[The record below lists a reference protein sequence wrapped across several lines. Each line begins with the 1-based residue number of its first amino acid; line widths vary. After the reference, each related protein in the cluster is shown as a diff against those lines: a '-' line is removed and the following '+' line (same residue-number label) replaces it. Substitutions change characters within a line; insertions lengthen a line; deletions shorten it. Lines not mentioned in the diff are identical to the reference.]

1 MRVRDAVGCEWL
13 WHQPLAHSGFVVI
26 CGESQHSRSFDHLAA
41 NHSENMF
48 FCFRWLLILFKRE
61 FRYSVSQVPQSVT
74 LSDRG
79 TAVPRCA
86 ALGDSNS

>member
-1 MRVRDAVGCEWL
+1 VA
-13 WHQPLAHSGFVVI
+13 HQPLAHVGV
-26 CGESQHSRSFDHLAA
+26 CGDLWGESQHSRSFDHLAA

-61 FRYSVSQVPQSVT
+61 FRYSVSQAPQSGT

-79 TAVPRCA
+79 TAVPAGRHLA
-86 ALGDSNS
+86 ISNS